1 MAAKENHDVTRRRV
15 LATAGLSA
23 GGLLAFAQSG
33 GAQQRTK
40 RAEERAEKAQEKAQQ
55 AEKEETR
62 VSAPEDLMREH
73 AVLDRLL
80 LIYERIAARQSRGE
94 EWPAKTLAESAR
106 LIQRFVEEYHQKLEE
121 DYVFP
126 AFEKAGRDADL
137 VAVLRKQ
144 HDAATALTRS
154 ILKDASEP
162 KEKIDVKRLT
172 RDMRAYVRMYLP
184 HSAREGSVL
193 FPDLHF
199 VVGPKEYDE
208 MGDRFEEIE
217 DKRFGENGFRKVVD
231 QVAEL
236 EKTVGIYD
244 LAEFT
249 PKVV

>member
-1 MAAKENHDVTRRRV
+1 MTMREYCDLTRRKV
-15 LATAGLSA
+15 LVTAGLSA
-23 GGLLAFAQSG
+23 GGLLAFAQPIS
-33 GAQQRTK
+33 AQQRAK
-40 RAEERAEKAQEKAQQ
+40 REEEAKEKARQT
-55 AEKEETR
+55 EKEETR

-80 LIYERIAARQSRGE
+80 LIYERIALRQSRGE

-106 LIQRFVEEYHQKLEE
+106 LIQSFIEEYHQKLEE

-126 AFEKAGRDADL
+126 AFEKAGRDTEL

-144 HDAATALTRS
+144 HDAATALTRA
-154 ILKDASEP
+154 ILKGANEP
-162 KEKIDVKRLT
+162 ADKADVKRLS

-193 FPDLHF
+193 FPDLHT

-208 MGDRFEEIE
+208 MGGRFEEIE
-217 DKRFGENGFRKVVD
+217 EKRFGANGFRKIVA

-236 EKTVGIYD
+236 EKTVGTYD

-249 PKVV
+249 PKVT